1 MQPRRAQ
8 ILDLIGWYERQLT
21 KVGVDIRLNSYIEA
35 SDVDAIG
42 ADAVILATG
51 SYSPETGF
59 QKALPSIETPP
70 GMDQGNVFGI
80 EAVMARQARPA
91 DAFSCWTRA
100 AAGAAA
106 EPPGSSPNEKFK
118 SLSTSLKPLREP
130 SLASA
135 CLYILR
141 KASTDCVAKSRLGD
155 NIVTR
160 QLLHGCGTIR

>member
-1 MQPRRAQ
+1 M
-8 ILDLIGWYERQLT
+8 T

-80 EAVMARQARPA
+80 EAVMARQARP
-91 DAFSCWTRA
+91 SR
-100 AAGAAA
+100 
-106 EPPGSSPNEKFK
+106 
-118 SLSTSLKPLREP
+118 R
-130 SLASA
+130 
-135 CLYILR
+135 IL
-141 KASTDCVAKSRLGD
+141 
-155 NIVTR
+155 
-160 QLLHGCGTIR
+160 LLDEGGGWRGCGTAWKLAE